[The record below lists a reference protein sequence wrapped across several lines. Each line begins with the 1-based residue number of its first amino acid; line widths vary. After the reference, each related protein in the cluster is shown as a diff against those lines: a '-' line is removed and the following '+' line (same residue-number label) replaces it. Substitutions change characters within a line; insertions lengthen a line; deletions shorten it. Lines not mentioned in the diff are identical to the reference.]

1 MTQSTGHGRGGRRPG
16 AGRRP
21 DAGWYAEALA
31 AVRFG
36 DRRMMDRAAALRAA
50 ADANATPALEPD
62 ATGNEPRSMPTSSAR
77 TEAKPLTNIVEDGRA
92 LILRLLDELAA
103 ATTHIGELHQLI
115 EDETA
120 EDRDNRR
127 RHAMEQAVSLGTRAT
142 IMKNRASAAKAL
154 AESGPGKR
162 KKAEA
167 AEKAARGTFAV
178 PAGPKIRVSR
188 SSMHE
193 WSTTLPSCEPADGRS
208 PPECAR

>member
-1 MTQSTGHGRGGRRPG
+1 MTRPTGAGRGGRRPG

-62 ATGNEPRSMPTSSAR
+62 ATGNEPHSMPTSSVR
-77 TEAKPLTNIVEDGRA
+77 TEAKPLTDIVEDGRA

-115 EDETA
+115 ADHTA
-120 EDRDNRR
+120 EDRDSRR
-127 RHAMEQAVSLGTRAT
+127 RHAMQQAVNLSTRST
-142 IMKNRASAAKAL
+142 IMKNLASAAKAL
-154 AESGPGKR
+154 TETRPGKR
-162 KKAEA
+162 E
-167 AEKAARGTFAV
+167 EKAKAAQKAGSKGRFAV
-178 PAGPKIRVSR
+178 PAGPRLVGQR
-188 SSMHE
+188 S
-193 WSTTLPSCEPADGRS
+193 DDD
-208 PPECAR
+208 